1 MKKVLLVGQFNSV
14 MKDVYRH
21 LSRSSKFVVQVCP
34 DQKEIMAEI
43 MDITEPELVVISLM
57 GLDASHNNLFTCL
70 KDDFPNAR
78 VLCYG
83 TVSEQMVFFQYL
95 GDSYCKMVTRT
106 ASHKE
111 LADKI
116 AEYLDC
122 GSETEIPT
130 AYVSPAGNKMDDL
143 NEMLQQVK
151 NEQSD
156 SKRKKKILL
165 VDDKAIQLRTLR
177 SLLVNDY
184 DILLATSGS
193 DALKIMQKSNPDLVF
208 LDYEMPEMDGKDVL
222 QRIREIE
229 AIKDIPVVFLT
240 GEKDKDRF
248 MEVVKLNP
256 AGYLLKPPNINKI
269 HAIIEEVLG
278 S

>member
-1 MKKVLLVGQFNSV
+1 MKKVLLMGKFNSV
-14 MKDVYRH
+14 LKDVYRH
-21 LSRSSKFVVQVCP
+21 LTRTNRFMVQVCP
-34 DQKEIMAEI
+34 EQKEIMTEI

-70 KDDFPNAR
+70 KDDFPNLK

-83 TVSEQMVFFQYL
+83 TVSEQMIFFQYL
-95 GDSYCKMVTRT
+95 GDPYYKMVTRT

-116 AEYLDC
+116 AEYLNC
-122 GSETEIPT
+122 GSDAEMPD
-130 AYVSPAGNKMDDL
+130 ADVSRMGNKMDDL
-143 NEMLQQVK
+143 NAMLQQVE
-151 NEQSD
+151 NEQSNE
-156 SKRKKKILL
+156 KRKKKILL

-256 AGYLLKPPNINKI
+256 AGYLLKPPDINKI
-269 HAIIEEVLG
+269 HAIIEEILG